1 MSTMNCSAS
10 GQKTMIDLGGT
21 TTLTRQLYDEITRCK
36 DRIMGCSSHKEAT
49 PYLNRLQFLSN
60 CLTRPARNVASSLY
74 SMLNEYCKQVEG
86 NTTKTVGLLD
96 VSRAFPVRGITV
108 QDQAYAVPNDSLPAG
123 YYPAL
128 SPDVDAINVECYIH
142 TRDDLPEPEA
152 PEEDEEETSGSRIS
166 SAVRDILSG
175 GNQND

>member
-1 MSTMNCSAS
+1 MNCSAS

-74 SMLNEYCKQVEG
+74 SMLNEYCKQG
-86 NTTKTVGLLD
+86 SGTKKLSLSFLTHPSASLYHAIHRIIFQHQFCVLFTHL
-96 VSRAFPVRGITV
+96 
-108 QDQAYAVPNDSLPAG
+108 YAVLHNFSAKWCSNGVPNR
-123 YYPAL
+123 
-128 SPDVDAINVECYIH
+128 AIS
-142 TRDDLPEPEA
+142 T
-152 PEEDEEETSGSRIS
+152 
-166 SAVRDILSG
+166 
-175 GNQND
+175 